1 MKAKRKNAGGHD
13 WHFVQTGGLMQVD
26 FRTIDDV
33 LNLDKLDQKLWVAL
47 ACPVSGLEFSDE
59 TLQVLDC
66 DKDGRVRV
74 PEILS
79 AVAYIKKYFKRP
91 EVIMEEGD
99 TIPLDALGEEA
110 FDCGH
115 SPLESAQSILHIL
128 EKEDAKEIGFDD
140 ISVNDRLFSPSVF
153 NGDKILTAE
162 VIHDETASNVVKEI
176 IEATGGC
183 DDISGVKGINREQFD
198 AFFNDVQAIHDWREM
213 AQKDAPGVFFL
224 NFGTDAAYKS
234 YSDVKEKIDEFFL
247 RCSVDSYSDDL
258 SRKLGEMELDT
269 MHEGLDRESL
279 SLLPLSSVNKEKIL
293 PLKKGVNPM
302 WTDRMKDFV
311 QDVVAQIFD
320 ENKESLTELEWKK
333 IKDDFEPY
341 SAWFSAKPD
350 NSASSLSFE
359 RVDEILSSDSRQII
373 EHNLTEEEK
382 HPPVALA
389 TVDLKKMLLLRRDF
403 LKLLNNFVSF
413 KEFYDPDQAAI
424 FQCGVLYID
433 GHSCDLCFKVS
444 DAAKHA
450 SMSPLSQCYL
460 LYCDCT
466 QKATGK
472 TMQIAAMVSAGK
484 TENLMPGRNGI
495 FYDREGKDWDAV
507 ITKIVE
513 NPTSIKEAFWS
524 PYKKLARFVQEKVTK
539 MASDAESKVNDKM
552 SATVDH
558 PAEAATNAAA
568 ATSKKIDIG
577 TIAAISVAFTG
588 IATVVGGLMQAFL
601 GLGAWI
607 PLGILGII
615 LLISLPSMFIAW
627 NKLRQRNIAPILD
640 ASGWAIN
647 GNVKIS
653 IKLGNTMTQTATR
666 PKGSTLNPY
675 DPFEQKGFPIK
686 RVIFAVII
694 IALVVL
700 ALVLIIKNPNGIAG
714 VWESIKGFF
723 GKFVVK
729 ASEAVESTAPAAS

>member
-1 MKAKRKNAGGHD
+1 MAKRKNADGHA

-26 FRTIDDV
+26 FKSVDDV

-59 TLQVLDC
+59 TLQILDI

-74 PEILS
+74 PEILA
-79 AVAYIKKYFKRP
+79 AVDYIKKYFKKP

-99 TIPLDALGEEA
+99 TIPLDALGDEA

-115 SPLESAQSILHIL
+115 SPAESAASILHIL
-128 EKEDAKEIGFDD
+128 EKDSATEIGFDD
-140 ISVNDRLFSPSVF
+140 ISVNDRLFSPTVF
-153 NGDKILTAE
+153 NGDKVLPAE
-162 VIHDETASNVVKEI
+162 VVHDETACNVVKEI

-183 DDISGVKGINREQFD
+183 DDISGVKGINREQFEI
-198 AFFNDVQAIHDWREM
+198 FFNDVQAIHDWREM
-213 AQKDAPGVFFL
+213 AQKDAPGIFFL
-224 NFGTDAAYKS
+224 NFGTDAAFKS

-258 SRKLGEMELDT
+258 SKKLEERDLDS
-269 MHEGLDRESL
+269 MQDGLDKENL
-279 SLLPLSSVNKEKIL
+279 SLLPIASINKDKKL
-293 PLKKGVNPM
+293 PLKKGINPM
-302 WTDRMKDFV
+302 WAEKIKAFTE
-311 QDVVAQIFD
+311 QVVSQIFD
-320 ENKESLTELEWKK
+320 SNKESLSELEWKK
-333 IKDDFEPY
+333 IKDDFDPY

-359 RVDEILSSDSRQII
+359 RVDEILSSDARQII
-373 EHNLTEEEK
+373 DHNLSEEEK

-403 LKLLNNFVSF
+403 LKLLKNYVSF
-413 KEFYDPDQAAI
+413 KEFYDPDLMAI

-433 GHSCDLCFKVS
+433 GHSCDLCFKVT

-484 TENLMPGRNGI
+484 TENLMPGRNGL
-495 FYDREGKDWDAV
+495 FYDREGNDWDAV

-539 MASDAESKVNDKM
+539 MASDAENKVSDKM

-653 IKLGNTMTQTATR
+653 LKLGNTMTQTASC

-686 RVIFAVII
+686 RVIFAVVIVAI
-694 IALVVL
+694 VVL
-700 ALVLIIKNPNGIAG
+700 ALVLIIKNPNGIVG
-714 VWESIKGFF
+714 VWENIKGFF
-723 GKFVVK
+723 GKFMVK
-729 ASEAVESTAPAAS
+729 ATETVENAVPAAS

>member
-1 MKAKRKNAGGHD
+1 
-13 WHFVQTGGLMQVD
+13 
-26 FRTIDDV
+26 
-33 LNLDKLDQKLWVAL
+33 
-47 ACPVSGLEFSDE
+47 
-59 TLQVLDC
+59 
-66 DKDGRVRV
+66 
-74 PEILS
+74 S
-79 AVAYIKKYFKRP
+79 A
-91 EVIMEEGD
+91 
-99 TIPLDALGEEA
+99 
-110 FDCGH
+110 
-115 SPLESAQSILHIL
+115 SSILHIL
-128 EKEDAKEIGFDD
+128 EKDSATEIGFDD
-140 ISVNDRLFSPSVF
+140 INVNDKLFSPAVY
-153 NGDKILTAE
+153 NGDKILPAE
-162 VIHDETASNVVKEI
+162 AVHDETASGVVKEI
-176 IEATGGC
+176 IDATGGC
-183 DDISGVKGINREQFD
+183 DDISGVKGINREQFE

-224 NFGTDAAYKS
+224 NFGTDAAFSS
-234 YSDVKEKIDEFFL
+234 YNEVKDKIDEFFL

-258 SRKLGEMELDT
+258 SKKLGERDLDS
-269 MHEGLDRESL
+269 MQDGLDRENL
-279 SLLPLSSVNKEKIL
+279 SLLPVASVNKERIL
-293 PLKKGVNPM
+293 PLKKGINPM
-302 WTDRMKDFV
+302 WTEKMNAFIE
-311 QDVVAQIFD
+311 QVVSQIFD
-320 ENKESLTELEWKK
+320 SNKESLNESEWKK
-333 IKDDFEPY
+333 IKTDFEPY
-341 SAWFSAKPD
+341 SAWFSAKPE
-350 NSASSLSFE
+350 NTASHLSFE
-359 RVDEILSSDSRQII
+359 RVDEILSSDARQII
-373 EHNLTEEEK
+373 EHNLSEEEK

-403 LKLLNNFVSF
+403 LKLLNNYVSF

-433 GHSCDLCFKVS
+433 GHSCDLCFRVS

-484 TENLMPGRNGI
+484 TENLMPGRNGL
-495 FYDREGKDWDAV
+495 FYDREGNDWDAV

-513 NPTSIKEAFWS
+513 NPTCIKEAFWS
-524 PYKKLARFVQEKVTK
+524 PYKKLARFIQEKVSK
-539 MASDAESKVNDKM
+539 VASDAENKVSDKM
-552 SATVDH
+552 TAAVDH
-558 PAEAATNAAA
+558 PTEAATNAAT

-607 PLGILGII
+607 PLGIIGII

-653 IKLGNTMTQTATR
+653 IKLGNTMTHTAVR
-666 PKGSTLNPY
+666 PKGSSLNPY
-675 DPFEQKGFPIK
+675 DPFRQKGFPVK
-686 RVIFAVII
+686 RLILALIV

-700 ALVLIIKNPNGIAG
+700 ALVLIIRNPNGIAG
-714 VWESIKGFF
+714 VWNDIKAFF

-729 ASEAVESTAPAAS
+729 AAQTVPDAS

>member
-1 MKAKRKNAGGHD
+1 
-13 WHFVQTGGLMQVD
+13 MQD
-26 FRTIDDV
+26 G
-33 LNLDKLDQKLWVAL
+33 LDK
-47 ACPVSGLEFSDE
+47 E
-59 TLQVLDC
+59 
-66 DKDGRVRV
+66 
-74 PEILS
+74 
-79 AVAYIKKYFKRP
+79 
-91 EVIMEEGD
+91 
-99 TIPLDALGEEA
+99 
-110 FDCGH
+110 
-115 SPLESAQSILHIL
+115 
-128 EKEDAKEIGFDD
+128 
-140 ISVNDRLFSPSVF
+140 N
-153 NGDKILTAE
+153 
-162 VIHDETASNVVKEI
+162 
-176 IEATGGC
+176 
-183 DDISGVKGINREQFD
+183 
-198 AFFNDVQAIHDWREM
+198 
-213 AQKDAPGVFFL
+213 
-224 NFGTDAAYKS
+224 
-234 YSDVKEKIDEFFL
+234 
-247 RCSVDSYSDDL
+247 
-258 SRKLGEMELDT
+258 
-269 MHEGLDRESL
+269 L
-279 SLLPLSSVNKEKIL
+279 SLLPIASINKDKNL
-293 PLKKGVNPM
+293 PLKKGINPM
-302 WTDRMKDFV
+302 WAEKIKAFTE
-311 QDVVAQIFD
+311 QVVSQIFD
-320 ENKESLTELEWKK
+320 SNKESLSELEWKK
-333 IKDDFEPY
+333 IKDDFDPY

-359 RVDEILSSDSRQII
+359 RVDEILSSDARQII
-373 EHNLTEEEK
+373 DHNLSEEEK

-403 LKLLNNFVSF
+403 LKLLKNYVSF
-413 KEFYDPDQAAI
+413 KEFYDPDLMAI

-433 GHSCDLCFKVS
+433 GHSCDLCFKVT

-472 TMQIAAMVSAGK
+472 TMQIAAMLSAGK
-484 TENLMPGRNGI
+484 TENLMPGRNGL
-495 FYDREGKDWDAV
+495 FYDREGNDWDAV

-539 MASDAESKVNDKM
+539 MASDAENKVSDKM

-653 IKLGNTMTQTATR
+653 LKLGNTMTQTASR

-686 RVIFAVII
+686 RVIFALVIVAI
-694 IALVVL
+694 VVL
-700 ALVLIIKNPNGIAG
+700 ALVLIIKNPNGIVG
-714 VWESIKGFF
+714 VWENIKGFF
-723 GKFVVK
+723 GKFMVK
-729 ASEAVESTAPAAS
+729 ATETVENAVPAAS